1 MTCTYSSNVK
11 KNVQH
16 KKKRNKINAMEMRA
30 LRSIHIINNFERQS
44 EDRSGLNEEGS
55 VED

>member
-1 MTCTYSSNVK
+1 MTCIYSSNVK
-11 KNVQH
+11 NNVQH

-44 EDRSGLNEEGS
+44 EDRCGLNEEGS